1 MKFGNNTCE
10 VTLYCGALGGGNISL
25 SIMTAF
31 LSCTVLP
38 LRLANTSSDSKLFGD
53 FEVVAASEV
62 EETEGLGERTFPEA
76 AGGFLLVLLGG
87 LSGSLSLPRLEVL
100 VLK

>member
-1 MKFGNNTCE
+1 M
-10 VTLYCGALGGGNISL
+10 YCGARGGGNISL

-53 FEVVAASEV
+53 LEVAAASEV

-76 AGGFLLVLLGG
+76 GGFRLVLLGG

-100 VLK
+100 VLKISAFW